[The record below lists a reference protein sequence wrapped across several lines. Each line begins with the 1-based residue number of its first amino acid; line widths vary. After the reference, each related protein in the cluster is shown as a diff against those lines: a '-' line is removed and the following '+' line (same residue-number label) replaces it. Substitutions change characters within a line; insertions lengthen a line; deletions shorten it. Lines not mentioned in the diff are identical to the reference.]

1 MQHSKSPVDVEQI
14 RSFPLFKPLDSEA
27 ADELTRRARA
37 RTVRKGELLLKR
49 GEALDGLFTVLSGKL
64 KIYLLSC
71 NGAERIVRLLSPGD
85 SFGEVIMFNEIAS
98 PVFVQ
103 GLVTS
108 RLAYFPRESVYAM
121 LASRPKFTIAMVKS
135 LSHMLHEMISD
146 LESCCMQNARQRL
159 AHYLVCRA
167 HDGAEP
173 TEILQLPASK
183 AIVASTLNLSA
194 ETFSRELH
202 QLARDGLISIDRRKI
217 RMHDVDKLK
226 ALAQQGDTNH
236 AER

>member
-1 MQHSKSPVDVEQI
+1 MQQLKTQVDIDQI
-14 RSFPLFKPLDSEA
+14 RHFSLFKRLDISA
-27 ADELTRRARA
+27 ADRLAQQA
-37 RTVRKGELLLKR
+37 RTRMVRKGEMVLKR
-49 GEALDGLFTVLSGKL
+49 GQVLDGLFTVLEGKL

-71 NGAERIVRLLSPGD
+71 NGSERIIRLLSPGD

-103 GLVTS
+103 GLASS
-108 RLAYFPRESVYAM
+108 RLAYFPRESVYEM
-121 LASRPKFTIAMVKS
+121 LASRPQFTIAMVQS
-135 LSHMLHEMISD
+135 LSHMLHEMIAD

-167 HDGAEP
+167 HSGTTP
-173 TEILQLPASK
+173 PEILQLPASK

-202 QLARDGLISIDRRKI
+202 QLARDGLISVDRRQI
-217 RMHDVDKLK
+217 RIDDVEALK
-226 ALAQQGDTNH
+226 ALAQHGDIDPVEH
-236 AER
+236 